1 MIMQYAFFYKHA
13 LLYIIRSHPS
23 NVLLKGKGSVCP
35 KYRFAQGSFA
45 QGSFAHRSGSIRPT
59 FNNQGD
65 VYVYFAIIVTCL
77 IVYYRILLKHN

>member
-1 MIMQYAFFYKHA
+1 MITQYAFFYKHA

-35 KYRFAQGSFA
+35 KYMFA